1 MKEKH
6 ARNSKNNYILKRN
19 LLEKSLTQWLPEK
32 YQETFVDTKGLI
44 KQILSNSKIGKRIF
58 LQESVASIFSIL
70 VYSMSS
76 YALLIN

>member
-19 LLEKSLTQWLPEK
+19 LLEKSLTQWLREK

-58 LQESVASIFSIL
+58 LLDSVASIFSIL